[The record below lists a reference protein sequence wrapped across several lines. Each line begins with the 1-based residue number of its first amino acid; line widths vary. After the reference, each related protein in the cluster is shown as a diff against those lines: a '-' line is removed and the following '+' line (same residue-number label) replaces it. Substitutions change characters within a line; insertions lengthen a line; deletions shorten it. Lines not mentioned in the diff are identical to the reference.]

1 MSDADDHVAK
11 GITTRSSEAF
21 QGRHF
26 RNMFFIF
33 DEAIDIV
40 RSIWDVTGTMFKGGA
55 GEHVWLVT
63 FNPTNTS
70 SQAYAEE
77 HSFDL
82 DGNPNW
88 HVVSMSAMQHP
99 NIIAE
104 LAGLEPPYP
113 NAVSLEQIDRWVS
126 QWCDPIG
133 ADEVDPSQGDF
144 AWRPGT
150 GTCFRPGPQFDS
162 RAAGRWPRQ
171 DSSAVWS
178 ELAWEM
184 VIAIRDQSIS
194 TGELPVI
201 GADLASSPGGD
212 FTELHSRWGTHSI
225 AHERH
230 NGWLEDRTA
239 KRLKEI
245 CASLARMVNA
255 KSATGKAPVRPQ
267 DIPAHYDGNGRGG
280 ALATHKG
287 DYKFIPVCA
296 SSAARKGNDY
306 PNRRSELW
314 FDTVLAARQGR
325 VNISRLDRDTQARL
339 RQEAMSPTWR
349 LDAGLEVVEKKDITR
364 KRLGRSPDGM
374 DALNLAYVR
383 PIDFQAPSSAP
394 APEVQHK
401 GRRMSDE
408 QMARGQRGRGLF
420 GKS

>member
-1 MSDADDHVAK
+1 MLPAPCS
-11 GITTRSSEAF
+11 R
-21 QGRHF
+21 
-26 RNMFFIF
+26 
-33 DEAIDIV
+33 
-40 RSIWDVTGTMFKGGA
+40 GGA
-55 GEHVWLVT
+55 GEHAWLVT
-63 FNPTNTS
+63 FNPTDTS

-88 HVVSMSAMQHP
+88 HVVSMSAIQHP

-104 LAGLEPPYP
+104 LAGDDPPYP
-113 NAVSLEQIDRWVS
+113 NAGSLEQVDRWVS

-144 AWRPGT
+144 AWRPNT
-150 GTCFRPGPQFDS
+150 GTFFRPGPQFDS

-178 ELAWEM
+178 EFAWAM
-184 VIAIRDQSIS
+184 VAAIRDQSIGS
-194 TGELPVI
+194 GELPVV

-212 FTELHSRWGTHSI
+212 FTEFHWRWGTHSI

-230 NGWLEDRTA
+230 NGWLEDRSA
-239 KRLKEI
+239 KRLEEI
-245 CASLARMVNA
+245 CASLATMVNA
-255 KSATGKAPVRPQ
+255 KLFPDKDPVRPQ
-267 DIPAHYDGNGRGG
+267 DIPVHYDGDGRGG

-287 DYKFIPVCA
+287 DYKFIPICA

-306 PNRRSELW
+306 PNRRSGLW

-349 LDAGLEVVEKKDITR
+349 LDVGLEVVEKKDITR

-374 DALNLAYVR
+374 DALNLA
-383 PIDFQAPSSAP
+383 
-394 APEVQHK
+394 
-401 GRRMSDE
+401 
-408 QMARGQRGRGLF
+408 
-420 GKS
+420 